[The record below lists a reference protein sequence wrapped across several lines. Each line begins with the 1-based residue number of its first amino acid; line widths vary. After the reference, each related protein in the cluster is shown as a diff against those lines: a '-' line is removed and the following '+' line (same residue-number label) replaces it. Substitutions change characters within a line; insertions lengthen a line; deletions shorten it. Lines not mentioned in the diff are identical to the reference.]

1 MAVKELSDLSKSKES
16 EDRDSLQALSR
27 NPHRQQ
33 IIKHGAIQHT
43 GLLEIQSL
51 HKSYR
56 DRSAFS
62 YTANV
67 LNGIHFTVGENETV
81 GLVGSSGAGKST
93 IGRIIAGLE
102 HADSGKM
109 LYQGYDVLA
118 LKHKERR
125 TVTNSIQMIFQDPYE
140 SLSPRMT
147 IEQLIVEPLVIQK
160 LYKNEPEKRRQL
172 VRAAL
177 AEVSLTPPERF
188 MNRYPHELSGGERQ
202 RVGLARAFICQ
213 PRLIVADEPT
223 SMLDSSLRLDL
234 LQLMNQ
240 LRERHQISYLFIT
253 HDIALTHSF
262 CDRLLVLDKGEIVE
276 SGTPQDVIERPQHP
290 YTQRLIGAL
299 QQLNKI

>member
-27 NPHRQQ
+27 NPRRQQ
-33 IIKHGAIQHT
+33 IIEHGAMQHT

-51 HKSYR
+51 NKSYR

-62 YTANV
+62 HTANV

-102 HADSGKM
+102 HADSGRM

-172 VRAAL
+172 VRATL